1 VAQKLLKTFCG
12 LEAFKMIEKA
22 IYDILAGR
30 HLSLDTTRAVMMQM
44 MDGNATDAQMGA
56 FLAAMRLKGE
66 TIEEITACAEV
77 MREKCMK
84 LNPKN
89 DVLDIVGTGGDELYS
104 FNISTISAFVVA
116 AGGVPVAK
124 HGNRSVSSKC
134 GSADVLEALGAN
146 IMLNAVQSEKVLEE
160 AGLCFMLAQVYH
172 SAMKHVAPVRRQLGV
187 RTIFNILGPLANP
200 AGATMQLLG
209 VYDENLVEPLA
220 SVLGNLGVK
229 RAMVVHGHDGLD
241 EITLTGTSTICE
253 VADGNLNSYF
263 ISPEQFGLSRCQLSD
278 LIGGAPQEN
287 AEIAKRIL
295 SGEKGPKRD
304 TVVLNAAC
312 CLYMGKNDITM
323 RECVRFAQE
332 LIDNGK
338 AMQTLETFVRATNE
352 AAA

>member
-1 VAQKLLKTFCG
+1 
-12 LEAFKMIEKA
+12 MIEKA
-22 IYDILAGR
+22 VYTILAKNN
-30 HLSLDTTRAVMMQM
+30 LDLDTTRAVMMQM
-44 MDGNATDAQMGA
+44 MEGKATDSQMGA

-66 TIEEITACAEV
+66 TIDEITACAKV

-84 LNPKN
+84 LTPKT
-89 DVLDIVGTGGDELYS
+89 DVLDIVGTGGDELHS
-104 FNISTISAFVVA
+104 FNISTVSAFVVA
-116 AGGVPVAK
+116 AGGIPVAK

-146 IMLNAVQSEKVLEE
+146 IMLTAEQSERVLEKT
-160 AGLCFMLAQVYH
+160 GMCFMMAQVYH
-172 SAMKHVAPVRRQLGV
+172 SAMKHVAHVRRELGV

-220 SVLGNLGVK
+220 RVLKNLGVK

-253 VADGNLNSYF
+253 ITDGCLNSYF
-263 ISPEQFGLSRCQLSD
+263 ITPEQFGLTRCAPHD
-278 LIGGAPQEN
+278 LVGGNSKEN
-287 AEIAKRIL
+287 AAIARSIL
-295 SGEKGPKRD
+295 SGERGPKRD

-323 RECVRFAQE
+323 RECVRLAQK
-332 LIDNGK
+332 LIDTGAAK
-338 AMQTLETFVRATNE
+338 RTMEDFVRTTNE
-352 AAA
+352 VAA